1 MVRSCPQLSSLAVGI
16 HSPVDGRLG
25 RFQGLAIMNKA
36 VMNILVRGF
45 CGPMFSFLLEKHL
58 RVEMLGHRVHVC
70 LTFVCFFFKI
80 LFIQFQREGKGGRK
94 RERNI
99 NVWLPLACPLLG
111 TWPTTQAC
119 ALTGDR
125 TCYPLVCRPTLNTLS
140 HTSQD

>member
-70 LTFVCFFFKI
+70 LTFVCFFFVFFLRFY
-80 LFIQFQREGKGGRK
+80 LFNSRERGREGEKG
-94 RERNI
+94 RETSM
-99 NVWLPLACPLLG
+99 CGYLLRAPYWG
-111 TWPTTQAC
+111 PGPQPRHVPSLGIEPATLWC
-119 ALTGDR
+119 AGPR
-125 TCYPLVCRPTLNTLS
+125 S
-140 HTSQD
+140 IH